1 MPFRNKRAM
10 RNKGLLC
17 ILFFLT
23 GLATAISQS
32 VPKPKRLPKFA
43 ATVLRDDFQ
52 ILRKILEAN
61 HPSLYWYTPK
71 DSIDYFF
78 NQAINSITDSL
89 DEVQFKNKVGWVVS
103 KIRCGHTTV
112 RFSNR
117 FTKNAAGY
125 RYPAF
130 PLYLKAWKDSLVVLA
145 NLLPGDS
152 TIKRGTI
159 ITGINGY
166 SNRKLL
172 DTLFQFIG
180 SDGYAF
186 NYKNQVVSGN
196 FPAWYKTIMGI
207 DSVYTIHYIDSTGK
221 EAFAKLSNYIPLKKK
236 DTGLQNN
243 IRDRRQIQPRPG
255 RKMRLQNLRNMVI
268 DTSLHTAFM
277 HLSTFSG
284 GGLRSFFRRSFKTL
298 SKLSID
304 NLVIDL
310 RENGGGKVTSS
321 VLLGRYLSDHPFKV
335 GDTIAAISR
344 KFKYGRYIHP
354 SILYWLGMNFGA
366 HKEADGLIHFRR
378 YETKYFQPDKRFHFN
393 GQVILIQGGYSFS
406 AATMFIANLKGQKN
420 ITIAGEESGG
430 GYYGNSAMYL
440 PTIRLPHTGLRIDLP
455 MYRLVM
461 DKNRP
466 KGMGIEPDV
475 LIPPSSFAIRK
486 GFDPKM
492 QIIKEMIREG
502 RFGKSEEAKKHD

>member
-1 MPFRNKRAM
+1 MLFRNKRAM

-17 ILFFLT
+17 ILFLLT
-23 GLATAISQS
+23 GLNNLISQTS
-32 VPKPKRLPKFA
+32 PVPKHLPKYPA
-43 ATVLRDDFQ
+43 AVLREDFQ

-71 DSIDYFF
+71 DSMDHFF
-78 NQAINSITDSL
+78 NLAANSITDSM

-112 RFSNR
+112 RFSKR

-130 PLYLKAWKDSLVVLA
+130 PLYLKAWSDSLVVLA

-166 SNRKLL
+166 SNRALL
-172 DTLFQFIG
+172 DTLFQYIG
-180 SDGYAF
+180 SDGFAF

-196 FPAWYKTIMGI
+196 FPAWYKTIMGL
-207 DSVYTIHYIDSTGK
+207 DSVYTIHYVDSTGK
-221 EAFAKLSNYIPLKKK
+221 NAIARLANYIPAKKK
-236 DTGLQNN
+236 DAGLQKKP
-243 IRDRRQIQPRPG
+243 RQIQPRPG
-255 RKMRLQNLRNMVI
+255 RKMRLQNLRNLVI

-298 SKLSID
+298 SKLSIT

-344 KFKYGRYIHP
+344 KFHYGRYIHP

-378 YETKYFQPDKRFHFN
+378 YETKFFQPDKKFHFG
-393 GQVILIQGGYSFS
+393 GQVILIQGGFSFS

-420 ITIAGEESGG
+420 VIIAGEESGG

-466 KGMGIEPDV
+466 KGMGIEPDL

-492 QIIKEMIREG
+492 QVIKGLIRDG
-502 RFGKSEEAKKHD
+502 RLGNSQGGRKPD

>member
-1 MPFRNKRAM
+1 M
-10 RNKGLLC
+10 
-17 ILFFLT
+17 
-23 GLATAISQS
+23 
-32 VPKPKRLPKFA
+32 
-43 ATVLRDDFQ
+43 
-52 ILRKILEAN
+52 
-61 HPSLYWYTPK
+61 
-71 DSIDYFF
+71 DYFF

-89 DEVQFKNKVGWVVS
+89 DEVAFKNKVGWVVS

-112 RFSNR
+112 RFSKK

-130 PLYLKAWKDSLVVLA
+130 PLYLKAWNDSLVVLA

-159 ITGINGY
+159 ITGINGF
-166 SNRKLL
+166 SNRALL

-196 FPAWYKTIMGI
+196 FPAWYKTILGL
-207 DSVYTIHYIDSTGK
+207 DSVYTIQYVDSTGQNVT
-221 EAFAKLSNYIPLKKK
+221 ARLSNFQPPHKK
-236 DTGLQNN
+236 DTGSHNKP
-243 IRDRRQIQPRPG
+243 RPIQPRPG
-255 RKMRLQNLRNMVI
+255 RKMRLQLLRSMEI
-268 DTSLHTAFM
+268 DTSLRTAFM

-284 GGLRSFFRRSFKTL
+284 GGLRNFFRRSFKTIA
-298 SKLSID
+298 KLSIK

-321 VLLGRYLSDHPFKV
+321 ILLGRYLSDHPFKV

-344 KFKYGRYIHP
+344 KFHYGRYIHP
-354 SILYWLGMNFGA
+354 SVLYWLGMNFGA

-378 YETKYFQPDKRFHFN
+378 YETKFFQPDKRFHFD
-393 GQVILIQGGYSFS
+393 GQIILIQGGYSFS

-420 ITIAGEESGG
+420 VIIAGEESGG

-466 KGMGIEPDV
+466 KGLGIEPDL
-475 LIPPSSFAIRK
+475 LISPSSFAIRK

-492 QIIKEMIREG
+492 QTIKELIRAG
-502 RFGKSEEAKKHD
+502 RIDQLQGTRKPD

>member
-1 MPFRNKRAM
+1 M

-17 ILFFLT
+17 LLFFLT
-23 GLATAISQS
+23 GLGSAFSQTVS
-32 VPKPKRLPKFA
+32 KTKHLPKYA
-43 ATVLRDDFQ
+43 ASVLRDDFQ
-52 ILRKILEAN
+52 LLRKILEAN

-71 DSIDYFF
+71 DSMDYFF
-78 NQAINSITDSL
+78 DQTLNSLTDSL

-112 RFSNR
+112 RFSRR
-117 FTKNAAGY
+117 FTKNSSGY
-125 RYPAF
+125 RYPSF
-130 PLYLKAWKDSLVVLA
+130 PLYLKAWNDSLVVLA

-152 TIKRGTI
+152 TLKRGTI

-166 SNRKLL
+166 SNRALL
-172 DTLFQFIG
+172 DTLFRFIG

-196 FPAWYKTIMGI
+196 FPAWYKTIIGL
-207 DSVYTIHYIDSTGK
+207 DSVYTIQYVDSTGK
-221 EAFAKLSNYIPLKKK
+221 NAIARLSNYMPPTQK
-236 DTGLQNN
+236 DTGLQNKS
-243 IRDRRQIQPRPG
+243 RQIQPRPG
-255 RKMRLQNLRNMVI
+255 RKMRLQNLRNLVI

-298 SKLSID
+298 SKLSIT

-344 KFKYGRYIHP
+344 KFHYGRYIHP

-366 HKEADGLIHFRR
+366 HKESDGLIHFRR
-378 YETKYFQPDKRFHFN
+378 YETKFFQPDKKFHFD
-393 GQVILIQGGYSFS
+393 GQVILVQGGYSFS
-406 AATMFIANLKGQKN
+406 AATMFIAELKGQKN
-420 ITIAGEESGG
+420 VIIAGEESGG

-466 KGMGIEPDV
+466 KGRGIEPDL

-492 QIIKEMIREG
+492 QVIKEWIREG
-502 RFGKSEEAKKHD
+502 RLGKTPDTRKPG